1 MPSDTSR
8 SLIDCFS
15 DLKDPRVDRTKRHLL
30 TDIIMISICAV
41 ICGAEGWED
50 IEEFADA
57 RQEWFE
63 CFLALP
69 NGIPSHDTI
78 SRVFARLDPRE
89 FEKRFRDWV
98 EGLREKLS
106 EVISVDGKVSRGS
119 HDRASGK
126 KPISM
131 VSAWAHD
138 NSLVL
143 GQLKVEDKTNEIKA
157 IPELLQMLDLKG

>member
-1 MPSDTSR
+1 MPSDTKR

-63 CFLALP
+63 CFQI
-69 NGIPSHDTI
+69 G
-78 SRVFARLDPRE
+78 
-89 FEKRFRDWV
+89 
-98 EGLREKLS
+98 
-106 EVISVDGKVSRGS
+106 
-119 HDRASGK
+119 RAH
-126 KPISM
+126 
-131 VSAWAHD
+131 V
-138 NSLVL
+138 
-143 GQLKVEDKTNEIKA
+143 
-157 IPELLQMLDLKG
+157 